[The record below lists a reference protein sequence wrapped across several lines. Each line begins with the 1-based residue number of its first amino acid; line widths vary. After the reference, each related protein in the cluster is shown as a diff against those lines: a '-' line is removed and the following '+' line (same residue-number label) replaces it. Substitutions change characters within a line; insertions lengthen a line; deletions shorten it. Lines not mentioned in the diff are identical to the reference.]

1 MVNPGNFSVFTIT
14 TFAQEKE
21 KMVDKKSDKK
31 EMRKTNRS
39 QRATAMRDMT
49 PETTGRFTN

>member
-1 MVNPGNFSVFTIT
+1 MKKWLTLAILALFTIT

-39 QRATAMRDMT
+39 QRATANADMS
-49 PETTGRFTN
+49 P